1 MRSGRDDL
9 GGEQTWRPEHYGIS
23 AISKHGPC
31 EESYFVGQTR
41 EADPTF
47 AWGRPTP
54 PGKKQVRAHGGTA
67 GIRDPASKE
76 RFSEIT
82 SGSSRGQQGLS
93 TTCKDSPNEARNRSS
108 AMTEQEARLGANQDG
123 GGCIW
128 TSV

>member
-1 MRSGRDDL
+1 M
-9 GGEQTWRPEHYGIS
+9 
-23 AISKHGPC
+23 
-31 EESYFVGQTR
+31 GQTR

-82 SGSSRGQQGLS
+82 SGSSREQQGLS
-93 TTCKDSPNEARNRSS
+93 TTCKDSPNEAKNRSRGEPNGS
-108 AMTEQEARLGANQDG
+108 GT
-123 GGCIW
+123 
-128 TSV
+128 

>member
-9 GGEQTWRPEHYGIS
+9 GGEQTWRPEHYGTS
-23 AISKHGPC
+23 ASSKNEPC
-31 EESYFVGQTR
+31 EESQFVGQTR

-93 TTCKDSPNEARNRSS
+93 TTCKDSPNEARKRSQGATTGSGTQANRSD
-108 AMTEQEARLGANQDG
+108 DG
-123 GGCIW
+123 GV
-128 TSV
+128 TPAA